1 MKHLFTLFAIV
12 ASTVLYGATGWFSDY
27 VLINPNGVGTGYYWI
42 GNDPSYG
49 TQLNGNAFGTVNT
62 LVITGADMKYWSDT
76 KDRTGGAFYYK
87 IMSADGSTQIIAP
100 TEIVWVQ
107 SYLTG
112 NDYQGLKTVTINL
125 LAGLSPATTYQ
136 LHVWA
141 KHWGSDQV
149 DNWLSNGGSN
159 YVATFTTSSS
169 YYFTGVGAWSSAV
182 NWTFGVPTTTSSA
195 VIDGSATIGS
205 DIVVENLTI
214 NAAKSLTI
222 NSGNSLTVTGTL
234 TNSAGAS
241 GLVIE
246 SGGSLKQGS
255 AGVSATVKRSIEAW
269 GGAAVG
275 WHLLSSPVTDQ
286 PFQPGFVSDPPSV
299 NEDFYLWKESTNEW
313 INSKV
318 GASAPYTFNSVDF
331 GNNFAVG
338 QGYLVAYS
346 ATSPKEFTGTLTTG
360 DVAGIQL
367 SYTTSSGR
375 KGWNLLGN
383 PYTCG
388 LKWNAATWAPTNT
401 HIEGVAKIVNS
412 TTGAYVDISADG
424 TIPAMNGF
432 FVRTDAAT
440 TLTIPASE
448 RIIGGTWYKQ
458 SSSSEP
464 FVLTVVDIEGGT
476 AQETKI
482 VVNEEATPGYDR
494 LYDGSFAAFY
504 APKFYSIAG
513 DNKLSTNS
521 MPEYALSNEVLLGF
535 EKNTGTSYRIEAT
548 GVEALNAI
556 PYLIDLKT
564 GFTQNLSE
572 NPVYNFV
579 SVDGD
584 SPSRFKLTF
593 SGVGLDSPV
602 TTDPQ
607 TIFTYGNQLFI
618 QNPGT
623 ALVEIYTFA
632 GQLVARQNVNESG
645 LWSQPLHLS
654 AGQYVVRV
662 VNGSFA
668 KTAKVVLF

>member
-1 MKHLFTLFAIV
+1 
-12 ASTVLYGATGWFSDY
+12 
-27 VLINPNGVGTGYYWI
+27 
-42 GNDPSYG
+42 
-49 TQLNGNAFGTVNT
+49 
-62 LVITGADMKYWSDT
+62 
-76 KDRTGGAFYYK
+76 
-87 IMSADGSTQIIAP
+87 
-100 TEIVWVQ
+100 
-107 SYLTG
+107 
-112 NDYQGLKTVTINL
+112 
-125 LAGLSPATTYQ
+125 
-136 LHVWA
+136 
-141 KHWGSDQV
+141 
-149 DNWLSNGGSN
+149 
-159 YVATFTTSSS
+159 
-169 YYFTGVGAWSSAV
+169 
-182 NWTFGVPTTTSSA
+182 
-195 VIDGSATIGS
+195 
-205 DIVVENLTI
+205 
-214 NAAKSLTI
+214 LTI

-269 GGAAVG
+269 GGDAVG

-346 ATSPKEFTGTLTTG
+346 ATSIKEFTGTLTTG

-383 PYTCG
+383 PYSCG
-388 LKWNAATWAPTNT
+388 LKWNADTWAPTNT
-401 HIEGVAKIVNS
+401 PIEGVAKIVNS

-448 RIIGGTWYKQ
+448 RIIGCTWYKQ
-458 SSSSEP
+458 YSSNEP

-535 EKNTGTSYRIEAT
+535 EKNAGTSYRIEAT